1 MVVEPTPPAAARRV
15 EARNA
20 PRSSAT
26 AALVATGILLSRI
39 AGLARERVLAIYFGT
54 GLHADVWSAG
64 LRLPNVLQN
73 LLGEGTLSASFIPA
87 YSALLGQGRT
97 KEAGRV
103 AGAMFALLLSIA
115 GGLALLGVAL
125 APLLVTVFTP
135 GFEGQRRELMITVVR
150 IAFPMTGVLVLSAWA
165 LGVLNSHRQFF
176 LPYFAPVLW
185 NAAIIATLVVFG
197 SRLDLDALLLAAAW
211 GALAG
216 GVLQLAVQLP
226 KVLKLD
232 REIRLNNG
240 RNEPAF
246 REAVA
251 KAAPAIMGR
260 GVVQLSSYVDLVLA
274 SLLAIGALA
283 RLRYAQ
289 TLYVLPV
296 SLFGMSVAAAELPEL
311 ARDGAL
317 ATDAL
322 RERAVIA
329 LRRVA
334 FYVVPSVVAFV
345 ALGDVLVAGL
355 FRAGEFTAADVKVVW
370 LTLIGYSAG
379 LLASTATRVYQ
390 SAFFALRDTATPARV
405 AGLRVLAA
413 FAAGSVLM
421 VQFEPIS
428 VLGTTISAG
437 MFAGAAVDGLP
448 LGPLGLS
455 AGAAVGAWLEWWL
468 LRRRLVAKIG
478 NVALGS
484 DLLTRMAS
492 AALGAAVVARGL
504 AAVVP
509 GSPLPTALLATATYG
524 VTYFAAA
531 RFAGVA
537 EAREL
542 PAALWRRVRR
552 MGN

>member
-1 MVVEPTPPAAARRV
+1 MAVEPQTPTPAPPAARGSTA
-15 EARNA
+15 
-20 PRSSAT
+20 
-26 AALVATGILLSRI
+26 AALVGAGILLSRI
-39 AGLARERVLAIYFGT
+39 VGLVRERVLAIYFGT
-54 GLHADVWSAG
+54 GLQADVWSAG

-103 AGAMFALLLSIA
+103 AGAMFALLLAIA
-115 GGLALLGVAL
+115 GAVALLGVLL
-125 APLLVTVFTP
+125 APVLVTVFTP
-135 GFEGQRRELMITVVR
+135 GFEGHRRELMISVVR
-150 IAFPMTGVLVLSAWA
+150 IVFPMTGVLVLSAWA
-165 LGVLNSHRQFF
+165 LGILNSHRQFF

-185 NAAIIATLVVFG
+185 NAAIIGTLIAFG
-197 SRLDLDALLLAAAW
+197 SRIDLDGLLLAAAW

-226 KVLKLD
+226 SVLRLD
-232 REIRLNNG
+232 REIRVNRG

-296 SLFGMSVAAAELPEL
+296 SLFGMSVAAAELPDL
-311 ARDGAL
+311 ARERDR

-322 RERAVIA
+322 RERAAAAV
-329 LRRVA
+329 RRVA

-345 ALGDVLVAGL
+345 VLGDVLVAGL
-355 FRAGEFTAADVKVVW
+355 FRAGEFKAADVTVVW
-370 LTLIGYSAG
+370 ITLIGYSAG
-379 LLASTATRVYQ
+379 LLASTCTRVYQ

-413 FAAGSVLM
+413 FVAGSLLM
-421 VQFEPIS
+421 LQFEPIS
-428 VLGTTISAG
+428 VLGLSIPAG
-437 MFAGAAVDGLP
+437 VFAGSTVAGVP
-448 LGPLGLS
+448 LGPLGL
-455 AGAAVGAWLEWWL
+455 AVGAAIGAWLEWWL
-468 LRRRLVAKIG
+468 LKRRLVARIG
-478 NVALGS
+478 AVGTGAGQLA
-484 DLLTRMAS
+484 RMAA
-492 AALGAAVVARGL
+492 AALVAAAAARGL
-504 AAVVP
+504 AALLHWT
-509 GSPLPTALLATATYG
+509 PLPLALVVATAFG
-524 VTYFAAA
+524 VVYFAAA
-531 RFAGVA
+531 RIAGLA
-537 EAREL
+537 EARTL
-542 PAALWRRVRR
+542 PAALLRRVRGR
-552 MGN
+552 A